1 MRDMFDNMYTV
12 RIANSGDVA
21 GFPKSHDGLE
31 KAIILASREGTDV
44 TFDGEVVWSS
54 KDWFFV
60 MREMKTYKFKST
72 DMTPENLQI
81 IEDGH
86 EFYYDPEMEHED
98 DVSKIWH
105 DIHCAVSTKRVFH
118 LDWSPYSYPSS
129 IELEMWFALGCPN
142 RYTINDGKSVGGLT
156 RKRLLEAMGR
166 DLCIAGYGEN

>member
-1 MRDMFDNMYTV
+1 
-12 RIANSGDVA
+12 
-21 GFPKSHDGLE
+21 
-31 KAIILASREGTDV
+31 
-44 TFDGEVVWSS
+44 
-54 KDWFFV
+54 

-72 DMTPENLQI
+72 DLTPDNLQI

-86 EFYYDPEMEHED
+86 EFYYDPEVEHED

-105 DIHCAVSTKRVFH
+105 DIHCAVTTKRVFH
-118 LDWSPYSYPSS
+118 LDWSPYSTPSS